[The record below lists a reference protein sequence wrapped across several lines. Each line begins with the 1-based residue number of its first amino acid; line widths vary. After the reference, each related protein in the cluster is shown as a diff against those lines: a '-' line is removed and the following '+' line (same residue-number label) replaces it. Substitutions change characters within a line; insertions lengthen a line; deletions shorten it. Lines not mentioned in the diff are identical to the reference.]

1 MFVGASIFLLMEQV
15 LRFEKEIILL
25 FSKSI
30 KVDSLSNFLFF
41 RFCLLSL

>member
-1 MFVGASIFLLMEQV
+1 MFVGASAFLLREQD
-15 LRFEKEIILL
+15 LRSEKEIILL

-30 KVDSLSNFLFF
+30 KVDSLPNFLFF